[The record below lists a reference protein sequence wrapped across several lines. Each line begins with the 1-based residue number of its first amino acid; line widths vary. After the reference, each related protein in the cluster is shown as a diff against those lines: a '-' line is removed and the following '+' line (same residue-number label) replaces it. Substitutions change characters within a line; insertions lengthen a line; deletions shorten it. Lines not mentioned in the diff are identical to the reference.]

1 MSEEQ
6 IKSIIRSFLQASAAR
21 DVNKAA
27 SLLADDAVM
36 VSWGT
41 TFKGKASIR
50 KYLESMIA
58 NTRDNKITETG
69 VGIVAQGDTAIV
81 EHIIGGT
88 VKGKKFN
95 TPAVCIYEIRNNK
108 IQMIR
113 GFNDRLDMARQA
125 TTGFTH
131 WMVARMARAMESGA

>member
-1 MSEEQ
+1 MSDEQ
-6 IKSIIRSFLQASAAR
+6 LKNIVRSFLQASASR
-21 DVNKAA
+21 DVNKAI
-27 SLLADDAVM
+27 SLVADDAVM
-36 VSWGT
+36 VSWGK

-58 NTRDNKITETG
+58 NTSDNRITETG
-69 VGIVAQGDTAIV
+69 VGIVTQGDTAIV
-81 EHIIGGT
+81 EHIVAGT

-95 TPAVCIYEIRNNK
+95 TPVVCIYELKNNK

-113 GFNDRLDMARQA
+113 GFNDRLDMAEQA

-131 WMVARMARAMESGA
+131 WMVTRMTRALEKDM